1 GFMADLENGRG
12 LWTSSSESACR
23 DILAKGDYHGIK
35 FSDVIQVLQCVA
47 AKHKGY
53 SHQQTQ
59 FDAFAFCHKVGILHT
74 ESSMSSNKEVTYV
87 FASPIH
93 QRVAHRRLL
102 PGPDQGTASDHRPL
116 LQVCLAAIKR
126 LSPSAIQPRRV
137 HSNGRSIISEATI
150 QDEIYCCLHYEL
162 HHLPILSE
170 YAHSLSGRIDFYI
183 YDKKWGVEILQNGN
197 KSQVM
202 EHMARFGPDG
212 KYRSWNILDDYIVI
226 NFCFKSKLQKLRIL
240 DSELQSHFL
249 QVTIDPDER
258 LAEVYTYDMQFKDR
272 LILSEGRQG
281 STVRAYSSKVVPK
294 ALSAPV
300 SNKDRERYGEEV
312 RSFIEGW
319 KSQGND
325 IGMLPILVE
334 DALTRL
340 GS

>member
-1 GFMADLENGRG
+1 MYLR
-12 LWTSSSESACR
+12 LLY
-23 DILAKGDYHGIK
+23 IKGK
-35 FSDVIQVLQCVA
+35 FTVMIWHNDKA
-47 AKHKGY
+47 NHN
-53 SHQQTQ
+53 H
-59 FDAFAFCHKVGILHT
+59 
-74 ESSMSSNKEVTYV
+74 
-87 FASPIH
+87 
-93 QRVAHRRLL
+93 RVAHRRLL

-240 DSELQSHFL
+240 G
-249 QVTIDPDER
+249 IDTHSIPSVLR
-258 LAEVYTYDMQFKDR
+258 MLTMNF
-272 LILSEGRQG
+272 RQ
-281 STVRAYSSKVVPK
+281 RASISFPSGY
-294 ALSAPV
+294 
-300 SNKDRERYGEEV
+300 N
-312 RSFIEGW
+312 RS
-319 KSQGND
+319 
-325 IGMLPILVE
+325 
-334 DALTRL
+334 
-340 GS
+340 